1 MPATASDAAAPERRH
16 PEGEPMTPDGPP
28 NVLYEV
34 RDRTAWLTVHRPD
47 KLNALNRETMKEIDG
62 AVRAAAADPGVGILV
77 VTGAGEKAF
86 VAGADI
92 AEMSVM
98 SPEEAQEFSRFLQ
111 EVLGRLERS
120 RKPVVA
126 AVNGYALGGGLELA
140 MACHVRI
147 ASETARFGQP
157 EVGLGL
163 IPGAGGTQRLPR
175 IVGRGSALDLILRG
189 EMIDAAE
196 ALRIGLVSR
205 VVAAATLRDAAA
217 AYAATLNT
225 KSPTAL
231 ARALEA
237 VLSGAETSFSEA
249 ERMESALFG
258 LGFATE
264 DMREGTRAFLEKRKP
279 SFPGR

>member
-1 MPATASDAAAPERRH
+1 MK
-16 PEGEPMTPDGPP
+16 PDGPP

-34 RDRTAWLTVHRPD
+34 IDRTAWLTVHRPD

-147 ASETARFGQP
+147 AAETARFGQP

-205 VVAAATLRDAAA
+205 VVAPATLRDAAA